1 MLLSKIW
8 VKKQEEGTW
17 EGLMQLNTGLELSS
31 TCGLD
36 EKIWALQSPVAVG
49 VRDSL
54 KSPEGVCWG
63 GGGGITVKSSATT
76 AAWRGRKGGGT
87 EKRAKLQRIKMS
99 LADSRGRGC
108 GGWHQMPK
116 SRWQVLRLETRPP
129 AANLWSPLTFGVRGV
144 SDPTRQSLES
154 SGLGRKMARN
164 N

>member
-49 VRDSL
+49 VWDSL

-63 GGGGITVKSSATT
+63 GDNSEIFSYNSSVK
-76 AAWRGRKGGGT
+76 GQK
-87 EKRAKLQRIKMS
+87 
-99 LADSRGRGC
+99 GRGD
-108 GGWHQMPK
+108 WEE
-116 SRWQVLRLETRPP
+116 SQVAENQNEPCRQQRKRVWWLTPDAKEQVASAQTRNPSSGCQSVVTT
-129 AANLWSPLTFGVRGV
+129 NLWRQRCQW
-144 SDPTRQSLES
+144 SDETEL
-154 SGLGRKMARN
+154 RKQWAG
-164 N
+164 